1 MRLVSGLLILCTSFS
16 VFSAEWDQSSRQS
29 RAYTCAKGTVT
40 QLSVGKDDKDAGNII
55 EVQLSTTGGRWWIAN
70 NARNLND
77 SSGYAMLNLLAL
89 SKLTGQKV
97 ALADDKGTRCDDF
110 NGVTLTN
117 EY

>member
-1 MRLVSGLLILCTSFS
+1 
-16 VFSAEWDQSSRQS
+16 
-29 RAYTCAKGTVT
+29 
-40 QLSVGKDDKDAGNII
+40 
-55 EVQLSTTGGRWWIAN
+55 
-70 NARNLND
+70 
-77 SSGYAMLNLLAL
+77 MLNLLAL